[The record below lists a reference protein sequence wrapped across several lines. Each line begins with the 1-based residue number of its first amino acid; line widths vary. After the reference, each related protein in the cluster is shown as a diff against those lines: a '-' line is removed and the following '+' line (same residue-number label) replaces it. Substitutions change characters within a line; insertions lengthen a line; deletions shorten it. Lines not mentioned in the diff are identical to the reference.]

1 MNNIIIKSPP
11 EYNPV
16 ELIHLA
22 KSRMPSLKYADFAIV
37 FKCQVCTI
45 GRWMCGN
52 KNPSRAHR
60 IWAAE
65 LKNKWGL

>member
-1 MNNIIIKSPP
+1 MNIVIEEPP
-11 EYNPV
+11 EFNPV

-22 KSRMPSLKYADFAIV
+22 KHASPSLKYADFAIA
-37 FKCQVCTI
+37 FKCEVCTI

-52 KNPSRAHR
+52 IKPSSAHR

-65 LKNKWGL
+65 LKRRWGL

>member
-1 MNNIIIKSPP
+1 MNIIIQEPP
-11 EYNPV
+11 ECNPV

-22 KSRMPSLKYADFAIV
+22 QSQDPTLKYRDFAIA
-37 FKCQVCTI
+37 FKCDCKTI

-52 KNPSRAHR
+52 IKPSVAYR

-65 LKNKWGL
+65 LKNKWEL